1 MRSKFSSIILVV
13 IFIIGLCLVLYP
25 SVASYWNSRVQSRAI
40 YDYEQ
45 LLKAMTQEDYSAL
58 FYEAEV
64 YNKAIAKLPFPFM
77 YYDQVPGYNDI
88 LDITK
93 TGIIGY
99 VSIEKIGV
107 ELPIYHGTSQEVLN
121 VAAGHLQGSCF
132 PIGGLGTHAV
142 ISAHRGLPSA
152 RLFTDLD
159 RMQIGDTF
167 TVTVLDRIIT
177 YEIDQIVIV
186 TPDDVENLYVK
197 GGEDHCTLV
206 TCTPYAINT
215 HRLLVRG
222 ARIDTITDKPAI
234 YVPNEAYRIDPII
247 VTPAIAVPMLIVLL
261 IYLMIKYRDKEEP
274 APDGEAPKPP
284 EPEKPK
290 KDKPKKDKSK
300 KEEPKKEEPKEEK
313 SKDKKPKKEKSEKKQ
328 KGKKNAGKFPRVES
342 DTEGDQ

>member
-45 LLKAMTQEDYSAL
+45 MLKNMTQEDYSAL

-64 YNKAIAKLPFPFM
+64 YNKSIAKIPFPFM
-77 YYDQVPGYNDI
+77 YYDQVAGYEEI
-88 LDITK
+88 LDITG
-93 TGIIGY
+93 TGIMGY
-99 VSIEKIGV
+99 VGIEKIGV
-107 ELPIYHGTSQEVLN
+107 ELPIYHGTSKQVLN

-132 PIGGLGTHAV
+132 PIGGTDTHAV

-159 RMQIGDTF
+159 RLQEGDIF
-167 TVTVLDRIIT
+167 TITILDRIIT
-177 YEIDQIVIV
+177 YEIDQIMIV

-206 TCTPYAINT
+206 TCTPYGINT

-247 VTPAIAVPMLIVLL
+247 VTPAVALPMLIVLL
-261 IYLMIKYRDKEEP
+261 IYLMIKYRDKSEP
-274 APDGEAPKPP
+274 AESENGGKA
-284 EPEKPK
+284 
-290 KDKPKKDKSK
+290 
-300 KEEPKKEEPKEEK
+300 PKEEK
-313 SKDKKPKKEKSEKKQ
+313 PQKIKKEKSQKNK
-328 KGKKNAGKFPRVES
+328 KGKKNENKFPKVED
-342 DTEGDQ
+342 DTQ